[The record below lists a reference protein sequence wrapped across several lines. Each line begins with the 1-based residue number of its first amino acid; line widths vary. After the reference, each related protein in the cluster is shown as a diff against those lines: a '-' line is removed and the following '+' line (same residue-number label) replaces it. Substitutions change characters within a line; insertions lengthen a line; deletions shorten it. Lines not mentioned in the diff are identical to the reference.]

1 MAGDIVFRPGTPHLP
16 AMRTGT
22 AARTAIGVLA
32 AAVIPLTGRAQL
44 IQPSDLEYRGAFRLP
59 GPGGAG
65 EATWA
70 WGGHGLAYHPG
81 GDPLGPEDG
90 YPGSLFGL
98 GHDHHQYVSEIGIPE
113 PVISGGKD
121 LADLNTAT
129 TLQPFANIRG
139 NLYAGAEPFEIPY
152 AGLEYLPA
160 GSGRTVERLYFGWH
174 QHLQIAS
181 SYPTH
186 GWCSLNLAAPNPVG
200 PWYIGNYDTYG
211 TTDYL
216 FAIPQGWADAHAGGR
231 CLATGRMRDG
241 GQGGQGPSIYAIGP
255 WLDGDPPPANARLS
269 AIPLLRYHNVYYGDP
284 YSGPRAM
291 DRYHHSDQ
299 WAGAAWLTAGGSG
312 AVIFVGTKGRGDCW
326 YGGPNGEPPPCE
338 NQGWWS
344 TYFDGEIIFYDP
356 AELATAAV
364 GEMIVE
370 IARALAVPV
379 SPQAAT
385 CLLASIVEDTGCFQF
400 SRVSAL
406 SLRICAELV
415 AAGADL
421 HSVVQQL
428 YWRNPEGA
436 ARLRGA
442 CLTRMRTQCGGRL
455 AWTAASTTDFDQFG
469 ATEED
474 ADEVVHDMLRIGTVE
489 VAVLLR
495 ESAKDYRVSLR
506 SRDSVDV
513 ASLAREF
520 GGGGHERAGGCR
532 IGKGEADVAA
542 LIAAAAQRLE
552 KPGNT
557 PGVP

>member
-356 AELATAAV
+356 AELAA
-364 GEMIVE
+364 
-370 IARALAVPV
+370 
-379 SPQAAT
+379 
-385 CLLASIVEDTGCFQF
+385 
-400 SRVSAL
+400 
-406 SLRICAELV
+406 V
-415 AAGADL
+415 AAGAMQPYEPQPYAVMNIDGFL
-421 HSVVQQL
+421 FRNLSARTHDHFKAAAFDRARGLLYVFEPLADDDKPIVHVWKVQADGRTPTPTVSVKANRATFKRSGEISVTADVAKTGTPCWPFVRIRQPNGKTL
-428 YWRNPEGA
+428 YLDQSRGFVAEVAPYLGIKTGPVALPDIPGYPVLQDAQFRDMPTGTYALEG
-436 ARLRGA
+436 GA
-442 CLTRMRTQCGGRL
+442 VDI
-455 AWTAASTTDFDQFG
+455 STTDINDLKYVGVVSGQ
-469 ATEED
+469 ALSVEE
-474 ADEVVHDMLRIGTVE
+474 
-489 VAVLLR
+489 
-495 ESAKDYRVSLR
+495 
-506 SRDSVDV
+506 
-513 ASLAREF
+513 
-520 GGGGHERAGGCR
+520 
-532 IGKGEADVAA
+532 
-542 LIAAAAQRLE
+542 
-552 KPGNT
+552 
-557 PGVP
+557 